1 MKDDQRTQ
9 TPDQTINW
17 TTLHFANHCKVGRSQ
32 LKNTEKGD
40 LIIQPCEIRFALQY
54 ALGMKYGQRPRTPDQ
69 TIKRF
74 SHKWTAFYLAN
85 HCKVGRSQLKNNE
98 VGDLTIQPCAIRFAW
113 ALSRSDAL
121 FEAVE
126 P

>member
-1 MKDDQRTQ
+1 MKDIQRTQ
-9 TPDQTINW
+9 
-17 TTLHFANHCKVGRSQ
+17 S
-32 LKNTEKGD
+32 
-40 LIIQPCEIRFALQY
+40 
-54 ALGMKYGQRPRTPDQ
+54 PDQ

-74 SHKWTAFYLAN
+74 SYKWTTFHLAN